1 MKFKMTVTL
10 YFATLD
16 DNLEVGINTLS
27 KMREEVPDSFIVN
40 YFINDYNSAVDIVSL
55 EEV

>member
-1 MKFKMTVTL
+1 MKYKMTVTL

-40 YFINDYNSAVDIVSL
+40 YFINYYNSAVDIVSL

>member
-1 MKFKMTVTL
+1 MKYKMTVSL
-10 YFATLD
+10 YFETLD

-27 KMREEVPDSFIVN
+27 AMRDEMPDSFIVN
-40 YFINDYNSAVDIVSL
+40 YFINDYNSIVDIESL

>member
-1 MKFKMTVTL
+1 MKYKMTVTL

-27 KMREEVPDSFIVN
+27 KMREEMPDSFIVN
-40 YFINDYNSAVDIVSL
+40 YFINDYNSAVDIESL

>member
-1 MKFKMTVTL
+1 MKYKMTVSI

-27 KMREEVPDSFIVN
+27 KMREEMPDDFIVN
-40 YFINDYNSAVDIVSL
+40 YFINDYNSAVDIESL

>member
-1 MKFKMTVTL
+1 MKYKMTVAL
-10 YFATLD
+10 YFETLD

-27 KMREEVPDSFIVN
+27 KMREKTPDSFIVN
-40 YFINDYNSAVDIVSL
+40 YFINDYKSVVDIVNL

>member
-1 MKFKMTVTL
+1 MKYRMTVTL
-10 YFATLD
+10 DFETLD

-27 KMREEVPDSFIVN
+27 AMRDEITDDFIVN
-40 YFINDYNSAVDIVSL
+40 YFINDYNSFVNIVSL